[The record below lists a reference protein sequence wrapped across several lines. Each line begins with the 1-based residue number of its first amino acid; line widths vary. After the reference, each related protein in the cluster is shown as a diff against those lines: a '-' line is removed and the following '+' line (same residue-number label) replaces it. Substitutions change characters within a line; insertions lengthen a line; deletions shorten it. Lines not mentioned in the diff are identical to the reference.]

1 MKSTVAPYETS
12 VKCLRIVCN
21 NGLTIR
27 LTDYPYDLTMSNSTV
42 YKTNSGYEFTAYT
55 AESGMAASA
64 VDLQGIVDM
73 AGVSRD
79 ALRSGVFDGARCYLF
94 ACNYLV
100 PVEDYEPIVSSV
112 LGKTQIVDDKY
123 IIEEMALVDLLNQ
136 TVGDTYTAACRKT
149 FGGTEFGGCK
159 VSLAGVTV
167 TGTLTHVTSTL
178 VIRDSS
184 RAEAADRFA
193 SGTIEFTSG
202 DNVGLLPSQIRDYA
216 ADGTITLYEPPY
228 YPLVVGVTYSMIPG
242 CRKRLEDCR
251 DKFNNVAR
259 FGGYPW
265 IPVGSDYRQVGDGK

>member
-149 FGGTEFGGCK
+149 KPCGWRANGPSRDR
-159 VSLAGVTV
+159 VLMAPRAGMCWAMRRTASSTRSWTV
-167 TGTLTHVTSTL
+167 WTKCRRCTATS
-178 VIRDSS
+178 R
-184 RAEAADRFA
+184 RPR
-193 SGTIEFTSG
+193 
-202 DNVGLLPSQIRDYA
+202 
-216 ADGTITLYEPPY
+216 
-228 YPLVVGVTYSMIPG
+228 
-242 CRKRLEDCR
+242 
-251 DKFNNVAR
+251 
-259 FGGYPW
+259 
-265 IPVGSDYRQVGDGK
+265 

>member
-12 VKCLRIVCN
+12 ARCLRIVCN

-27 LTDYPYDLTMSNSTV
+27 LTDYPFDLTMSNATV

-94 ACNYLV
+94 ACNYMV

-112 LGKTQIVDDKY
+112 LGKTQIIDDKY

-159 VSLAGVTV
+159 VSLAGITV

-178 VIRDSS
+178 VIRDSA

-251 DKFNNVAR
+251 DKFSNVPR